1 LERLAEFGTPVERV
15 INAGGVPQNNP
26 VLNQIYADVLG
37 KPVLV
42 PAEIPTSLGSGIFA
56 MLAAGAFPTIE
67 AAQAKLCPKF
77 TVFTPRPEAVA
88 VSEKLYQLYRKV
100 YFALGTRSAPPCAL
114 GDVLPEL
121 RRIASQVN
129 ASAQ

>member
-1 LERLAEFGTPVERV
+1 M

-26 VLNQIYADVLG
+26 VLNQVYADVLG

-67 AAQAKLCPKF
+67 AAQDWLCPKY
-77 TVFTPRPEAVA
+77 TVFTPRADAVA
-88 VSEKLYQLYRKV
+88 VSEKLYPLYRQV
-100 YFALGTRSAPPCAL
+100 YFALGTRSAAPCAL
-114 GDVLPEL
+114 GGILPEL